1 MDVMQAGDMDWTQNE
16 HMLGTSIMAVVYDGG
31 VILGADSRTTTGSY
45 IANRV
50 SDKITPITEKVFCC
64 RSGSAA
70 DTQAISDYVRYYI
83 SMHALEIGEEPKVAT
98 VGKMFRLICY
108 RNKANLLAAIIC
120 AGYDK
125 HEGGQVYSITLGGS
139 ILKQPF
145 AISGSGS
152 SYIYGFCDSNFKEG
166 MGKDEAEQFV
176 IRALALAMSRDGSSG
191 GVIRTLTINE
201 SGVERKYYSGKEIPG
216 FYEGW

>member
-1 MDVMQAGDMDWTQNE
+1 
-16 HMLGTSIMAVVYDGG
+16 
-31 VILGADSRTTTGSY
+31 
-45 IANRV
+45 
-50 SDKITPITEKVFCC
+50 
-64 RSGSAA
+64 
-70 DTQAISDYVRYYI
+70 
-83 SMHALEIGEEPKVAT
+83 
-98 VGKMFRLICY
+98 
-108 RNKANLLAAIIC
+108 
-120 AGYDK
+120 
-125 HEGGQVYSITLGGS
+125 LGGS